1 MVDFV
6 FISLYLDE
14 GDALSC
20 LKEIDII
27 ESCPKEE
34 SVLILCQEEVNQFLK
49 LQKDNTLIIKG
60 LGVILTESINSFI

>member
-14 GDALSC
+14 SAALSC

-27 ESCPKEE
+27 ESCPEEE

-49 LQKDNTLIIKG
+49 CQKDNTLIIKG